1 MILTAHQ
8 PVYLPWI
15 GLFHKIALADQF
27 VIFDTVQ
34 YLKKDW
40 NNRNQIKTAQGP
52 IWLTVPVLTHGKFNQ
67 SLLDVVIN
75 NTVNW
80 RKKHLKSIET
90 NYRKAPFFSRYIDFF
105 KRIYEKEWEKLV
117 DLNDA
122 MLKYFLKELSI
133 DVEIIYGHD
142 LNLKGCKTDLVLD
155 MCKKMN
161 ASLYIFGILGKDYAE
176 LDKFDKAGIRVM
188 FQNYTHPVYP
198 QLWGDFVS
206 NLSIIDLLFNIGSEK
221 ASRAVMD
228 GNVTQN
234 DLKGVAKI

>member
-1 MILTAHQ
+1 
-8 PVYLPWI
+8 
-15 GLFHKIALADQF
+15 
-27 VIFDTVQ
+27 
-34 YLKKDW
+34 
-40 NNRNQIKTAQGP
+40 
-52 IWLTVPVLTHGKFNQ
+52 
-67 SLLDVVIN
+67 
-75 NTVNW
+75 
-80 RKKHLKSIET
+80 
-90 NYRKAPFFSRYIDFF
+90 
-105 KRIYEKEWEKLV
+105 
-117 DLNDA
+117 
-122 MLKYFLKELSI
+122 
-133 DVEIIYGHD
+133 
-142 LNLKGCKTDLVLD
+142 